1 MAKNLKWQ
9 DEYWLLLLQ
18 IYLQK
23 PVGIKPMYSKEMVD
37 LSMEL
42 HIAPN
47 VLFNK
52 MCQIANLE
60 TPRIEYFWEL
70 YGNNPRKLKRAVN
83 MLREMWGFNNAL
95 AFYEGVET
103 QESFEKDFKP
113 ISADSV
119 LTPVMLTLILDLY
132 FRLTPITMVEET
144 PEVQEIAKM
153 MKIKP
158 QEVVEAMEAGCSLL
172 LIDEDTSATNFMV
185 RDSLMAS
192 VVSPDKEPITPF
204 LERARDL
211 YAKAGISTILVAGSS
226 GAFFHIADTVI
237 QMDNYVPVDI
247 KEKVIR
253 LLPGYP
259 LPAGNCLE
267 MRMPSSGRIM
277 TKDTTVHTRRNY
289 YGKQTD
295 KPERIKIRVNGTDGF
310 SMGHD
315 EIDLRYI
322 EQIVDQEQMAA
333 LADILKYVCENMV
346 DGRRTLGEA
355 AGKVVDK
362 LDKEGFGFFRQGG
375 YIPAG
380 LAMPRAQEIYACLNR
395 FRRP

>member
-70 YGNNPRKLKRAVN
+70 YGNNPKKLKRAVN

-158 QEVVEAMEAGCSLL
+158 QEVVEAMEAFQHC
-172 LIDEDTSATNFMV
+172 D
-185 RDSLMAS
+185 
-192 VVSPDKEPITPF
+192 P
-204 LERARDL
+204 
-211 YAKAGISTILVAGSS
+211 Y
-226 GAFFHIADTVI
+226 
-237 QMDNYVPVDI
+237 
-247 KEKVIR
+247 
-253 LLPGYP
+253 
-259 LPAGNCLE
+259 
-267 MRMPSSGRIM
+267 
-277 TKDTTVHTRRNY
+277 
-289 YGKQTD
+289 
-295 KPERIKIRVNGTDGF
+295 
-310 SMGHD
+310 
-315 EIDLRYI
+315 
-322 EQIVDQEQMAA
+322 
-333 LADILKYVCENMV
+333 
-346 DGRRTLGEA
+346 
-355 AGKVVDK
+355 
-362 LDKEGFGFFRQGG
+362 
-375 YIPAG
+375 
-380 LAMPRAQEIYACLNR
+380 LNR
-395 FRRP
+395 KDVMMGDLVLACQQIWRKYGNVNPEDLASYAEQLKDYFK

>member
-113 ISADSV
+113 ISAESV

-158 QEVVEAMEAGCSLL
+158 QEVVEAMEAFQHCDPYLNRKDVMMG
-172 LIDEDTSATNFMV
+172 
-185 RDSLMAS
+185 
-192 VVSPDKEPITPF
+192 
-204 LERARDL
+204 DL
-211 YAKAGISTILVAGSS
+211 
-226 GAFFHIADTVI
+226 
-237 QMDNYVPVDI
+237 
-247 KEKVIR
+247 
-253 LLPGYP
+253 
-259 LPAGNCLE
+259 
-267 MRMPSSGRIM
+267 
-277 TKDTTVHTRRNY
+277 
-289 YGKQTD
+289 
-295 KPERIKIRVNGTDGF
+295 
-310 SMGHD
+310 
-315 EIDLRYI
+315 
-322 EQIVDQEQMAA
+322 A
-333 LADILKYVCENMV
+333 LACQQIWRKYGNANPEDLASYAEQLKEYY
-346 DGRRTLGEA
+346 
-355 AGKVVDK
+355 K
-362 LDKEGFGFFRQGG
+362 
-375 YIPAG
+375 
-380 LAMPRAQEIYACLNR
+380 
-395 FRRP
+395 